1 MAKKDKPDV
10 AKKDKPDIAKED
22 SNGDGQAGAIQGAEQ
37 SAEPSAAP
45 PQMAVTAQYVKDF
58 SFENPNAPQSLAPP
72 SAQPKI
78 AVNIDV
84 KAKPLAPNNYEI
96 ELHIDI
102 KANNAENTLFV
113 IELVYAGVF
122 TLQNIPAENL
132 EAVCLIE
139 CPRFIFPFAR
149 RVIADA
155 TRDGGFPPMLID
167 PIDFAALYRHRSQQK
182 AAAAPTPADA

>member
-1 MAKKDKPDV
+1 MAKKD
-10 AKKDKPDIAKED
+10 
-22 SNGDGQAGAIQGAEQ
+22 SGGDGKADAAPD
-37 SAEPSAAP
+37 ATPSAAQPANP

-72 SAQPKI
+72 SGQPNI
-78 AVNIDV
+78 EVNIDV
-84 KAKPLAPNNYEI
+84 KAQPLAPNNYEV

-102 KANNAENTLFV
+102 KASNADTALFV
-113 IELVYAGVF
+113 IELVYAGLF

-149 RVIADA
+149 RVVADA

-167 PIDFAALYRHRSQQK
+167 PIDFAALYRHRAQQK
-182 AAAAPTPADA
+182 ESAAPAPTDS